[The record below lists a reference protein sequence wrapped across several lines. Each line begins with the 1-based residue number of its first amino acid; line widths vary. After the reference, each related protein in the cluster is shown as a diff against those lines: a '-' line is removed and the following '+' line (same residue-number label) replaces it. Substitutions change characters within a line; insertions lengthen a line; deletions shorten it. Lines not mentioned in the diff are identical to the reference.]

1 VFRDRDGWLKPH
13 QRIAVLRRLAALM
26 EGRREHLALQIAR
39 EGGKPL
45 PDAIVETT
53 RAIDG
58 VHNAAD
64 ELRNFAGREIPMGLS
79 AAAENRWAFTTREP
93 IGVVAAISAFNH
105 PLNLIVHQVA
115 PAIAVGCPVIVKP
128 ATTTPLSCLD
138 LVALVHEA
146 GLPEPW
152 CQSFVPEGNELAER
166 LATDRRVAFLSF
178 IGSARVGWSLHA
190 KLAHG
195 ARSALE
201 HGGAAPAI
209 VDRSADL
216 GKVIE
221 PIVKGGYYHAGQV
234 CVSTQRIFVHGDIAD
249 DFTQRLVARV
259 ETLRTADPVLKD
271 TEVGPLI
278 LPREADRVA
287 EWVEEAVKG
296 GATLATGGRRLS
308 ETTLQPAVLL
318 DPGRREDIHAGDL
331 RPGGRG
337 VSLRQSRRGDR
348 AGQRPAHG
356 LPGQRLRA
364 GHRRRDARGR
374 SSGRLGRHDQRSHRV
389 PDRLDAFRRPPRI
402 RLRHRRHPLHDA
414 RPGTGE
420 DDPDA
425 AELRRE
431 EGEPV
436 HVLKVAIAGFGGVG
450 RATAD
455 LVLSRRDR
463 YRRLYGADVRLVAVC
478 GSTSGLADAG
488 GLAPHRLGMLEP
500 GLTGPDFIA
509 ASGAAV
515 LVEAGPSDYRRASR
529 GLPISAPP
537 CRAVSTRS

>member
-1 VFRDRDGWLKPH
+1 MMLEVVQAFDRAPIAEIDTDDTAALERKLQAAERVFRDRDGWLKPH
-13 QRIAVLRRLAALM
+13 QRIAVLHRLAALM

-45 PDAIVETT
+45 PDAIIETT

-79 AAAENRWAFTTREP
+79 AAAENRWAFTTKEP

-128 ATTTPLSCLD
+128 AATTPLSCLE

-152 CQSFVPEGNELAER
+152 CQSFVPDGNELAER
-166 LATDRRVAFLSF
+166 LATDPRVGFLSF

-209 VDRSADL
+209 VDCSADL

-249 DFTQRLVARV
+249 DFTQRLVSRV

-287 EWVEEAVKG
+287 EWVEEAVEG

-318 DPGRREDIHAGDL
+318 DPAADAKVSTQEIFGPVVAVYRYVDLDEAIARANALPTAFQASVFAQDIDVAM
-331 RPGGRG
+331 
-337 VSLRQSRRGDR
+337 
-348 AGQRPAHG
+348 
-356 LPGQRLRA
+356 
-364 GHRRRDARGR
+364 
-374 SSGRLGRHDQRSHRV
+374 RV
-389 PDRLDAFRRPPRI
+389 ADRLDASAVMINDPTAFRTDWMPFAG
-402 RLRHRRHPLHDA
+402 HRESGY
-414 RPGTGE
+414 GTGGIPYTMR
-420 DDPDA
+420 DLA
-425 AELRRE
+425 QAKMIVMRR
-431 EGEPV
+431 
-436 HVLKVAIAGFGGVG
+436 
-450 RATAD
+450 
-455 LVLSRRDR
+455 S
-463 YRRLYGADVRLVAVC
+463 
-478 GSTSGLADAG
+478 
-488 GLAPHRLGMLEP
+488 
-500 GLTGPDFIA
+500 
-509 ASGAAV
+509 
-515 LVEAGPSDYRRASR
+515 
-529 GLPISAPP
+529 
-537 CRAVSTRS
+537 